1 MAALLSPHHVF
12 YSGGPAIDASKDKTD
27 RHSCDVSR
35 EVRLAARAFVCDIVV
50 DYEC

>member
-1 MAALLSPHHVF
+1 MTALLSPHHVF
-12 YSGGPAIDASKDKTD
+12 YSGGPAIDVSKDQLN
-27 RHSCDVSR
+27 RHSSDVSR